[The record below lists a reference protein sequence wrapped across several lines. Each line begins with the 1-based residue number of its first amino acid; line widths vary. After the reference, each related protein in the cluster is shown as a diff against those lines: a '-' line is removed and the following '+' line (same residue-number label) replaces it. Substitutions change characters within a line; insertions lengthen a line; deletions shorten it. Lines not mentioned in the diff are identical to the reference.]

1 MREKIL
7 PSLRST
13 HGEDSVV
20 LDIERFAID
29 YQLENGI
36 SPMETIINSNDA
48 FSVSMRYLYMNYTP
62 NDIVPTI
69 SRLSKHSKKRQK

>member
-1 MREKIL
+1 MRGEIL

-13 HGEDSVV
+13 HCEDSVV

-36 SPMETIINSNDA
+36 IAAREWKQS
-48 FSVSMRYLYMNYTP
+48 SVAMMLL
-62 NDIVPTI
+62 V
-69 SRLSKHSKKRQK
+69 